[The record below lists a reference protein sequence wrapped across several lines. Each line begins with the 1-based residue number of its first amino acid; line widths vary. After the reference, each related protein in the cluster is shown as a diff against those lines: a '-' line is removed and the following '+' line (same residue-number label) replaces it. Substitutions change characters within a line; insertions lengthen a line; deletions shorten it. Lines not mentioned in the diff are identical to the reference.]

1 MIGPPPPPPVP
12 PSPVSNLYQRHIYGK
27 TEKERQLAD
36 GRGAGDGK
44 GAESQKTQEES
55 LVLYESFNTTEYTE

>member
-1 MIGPPPPPPVP
+1 MIWLLRHPVHS
-12 PSPVSNLYQRHIYGK
+12 SPVRNLDRGDTDI
-27 TEKERQLAD
+27 
-36 GRGAGDGK
+36 GRLRKRDNLLTGGGRENGR